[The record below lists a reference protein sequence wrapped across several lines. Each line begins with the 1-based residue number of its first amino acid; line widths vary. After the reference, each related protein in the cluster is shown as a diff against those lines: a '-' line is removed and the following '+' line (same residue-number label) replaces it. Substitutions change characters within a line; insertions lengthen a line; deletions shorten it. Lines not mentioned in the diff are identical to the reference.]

1 MTPTMSSPASLG
13 GMLLLLGATLAC
25 AACGG
30 GDASSRQQDGGST
43 GGLARSG
50 PGGTPGELN
59 QAAAGEDGGTMSFS
73 LDRGVSLSLPITFCG
88 GFGTV
93 LTVAAHEGEMQA
105 DTRIVESPV
114 MRGDAP
120 LEDSA
125 SSSFRFSG
133 EQDGRRYEELWTSRK
148 HVRVLRDGQRTRVEG
163 TMTGQRF
170 YAISDTAFGPGEPVD
185 GEREYAFTLEALC
198 AG

>member
-1 MTPTMSSPASLG
+1 MTPPTSSLVRLG
-13 GMLLLLGATLAC
+13 RMMLILATVAAC
-25 AACGG
+25 VACGG
-30 GDASSRQQDGGST
+30 GDAASRQQDGGST
-43 GGLARSG
+43 GGLARSD
-50 PGGTPGELN
+50 PGVTPGKLN

-93 LTVAAHEGEMQA
+93 LTVAARAGDTQA

-114 MRGDAP
+114 MRGDSP

-125 SSSFRFSG
+125 STSYRYAG

-148 HVRVLRDGQRTRVEG
+148 HARVLRDGQRTRVEG

-185 GEREYAFTLEALC
+185 GEREYSFILEARC

>member
-1 MTPTMSSPASLG
+1 MTPTMSSPARLG

-30 GDASSRQQDGGST
+30 GETSSRQKDGGST
-43 GGLARSG
+43 GGLARSSS
-50 PGGTPGELN
+50 GGTPGELN

-93 LTVAAHEGEMQA
+93 LTVAAHEGDMQA

-133 EQDGRRYEELWTSRK
+133 DQDGRRYEELWTSRK

>member
-1 MTPTMSSPASLG
+1 MTPTMSDRARQG
-13 GMLLLLGATLAC
+13 RMWLLLGATLAC
-25 AACGG
+25 VACGG
-30 GDASSRQQDGGST
+30 GDATSRQQDGGST

-50 PGGTPGELN
+50 PGGTPGEPN
-59 QAAAGEDGGTMSFS
+59 QAAAREDGGTMSFS

-93 LTVAAHEGEMQA
+93 LTVTARDDDTQA

-120 LEDSA
+120 LEDGA

-148 HVRVLRDGQRTRVEG
+148 HVRVLRDGQRTRAEG

-185 GEREYAFTLEALC
+185 GEREYAFTLEARC
-198 AG
+198 TG

>member
-1 MTPTMSSPASLG
+1 MTKTTNELSRAGCRASL
-13 GMLLLLGATLAC
+13 LLAVAVAC
-25 AACGG
+25 VACGG
-30 GDASSRQQDGGST
+30 GKDEGGST

-50 PGGTPGELN
+50 PDRTSGEPI
-59 QAAAGEDGGTMSFS
+59 QPPAGEDGGTMSFT
-73 LDRGVSLSLPITFCG
+73 LDRGVSLSLPVTFCG

-93 LTVAAHEGEMQA
+93 LTVAGREGDTQA

-120 LEDSA
+120 LEDNA
-125 SSSFRFSG
+125 STSFRYAG
-133 EQDGRRYEELWTSRK
+133 EQDGRRYEELWTSRR
-148 HVRVLRDGQRTRVEG
+148 HDRVLRDGQRTRVEG

-170 YAISDTAFGPGEPVD
+170 YATSDTAFGPGEPID
-185 GEREYAFTLEALC
+185 GEREYAFTLEARC

>member
-1 MTPTMSSPASLG
+1 MTPTMSSPARLG
-13 GMLLLLGATLAC
+13 RMLLLLGATLAC

-30 GDASSRQQDGGST
+30 GEASSRQQDGGST

-93 LTVAAHEGEMQA
+93 LTVAAHEGDMQA

-133 EQDGRRYEELWTSRK
+133 KQDGRRYEELWTSRK